1 MKPFNSV
8 VLVFFLSLPLTAAAQ
23 DSAPPAPPPPKATE
37 GPGAEVVTIR
47 LKDGSLLRARIV
59 AEDEEGL
66 KIVTVGG
73 MAMQI
78 SRRSLDRVERDGGET
93 PRPSDSNY
101 TRLLFSTTGRPLG
114 KGEGYFSDHY
124 VVFPGVAYGLTDNI
138 SVGGGLSVVPGLGLS
153 DQLYYGTARVGKQF
167 SERVAASGGVLVA
180 RGGEGETDTLGLGF
194 VMATF
199 GRPDK
204 SLTVGGGVARTVS
217 EEYYTEYEGREWRGN
232 FRNKAEYTPVVMV
245 GGTARLSPRLA
256 LVSENWLVLSED
268 FRLSEQPFAVGVR
281 FLGDRLTA
289 DVGVVLIGEVI
300 EDGFPLPWLSVTY
313 HFGKGGQ
320 GGSPQ

>member
-1 MKPFNSV
+1 MKLFKTLVTV
-8 VLVFFLSLPLTAAAQ
+8 VLVSLPFAAAAQ
-23 DSAPPAPPPPKATE
+23 DSAPPLPSPAPFAE
-37 GPGAEVVTIR
+37 VPGAEIVTVR
-47 LKDGSLLRARIV
+47 LKDGSSLRARII
-59 AEDEEGL
+59 AEDESGL

-78 SRRSLDRVERDGGET
+78 SRPSLDRIDRAGGDT

-180 RGGEGETDTLGLGF
+180 RGGEGETDTLGVGF
-194 VMATF
+194 VTATL
-199 GRPDK
+199 GKPDK
-204 SLTVGGGVARTVS
+204 SLTVGAGVARTVS
-217 EEYYTEYEGREWRGN
+217 EEYYTTYAGGEWRGD
-232 FRNKAEYTPVVMV
+232 FRNEAAYTPVVMV

-256 LVSENWLVLSED
+256 LVSENWLVLSEG
-268 FRLSEQPFAVGVR
+268 FKLSEQPFAVGLR

-289 DVGVVLIGEVI
+289 DVGVVLVGELLD
-300 EDGFPLPWLSVTY
+300 DGFPLPWLSVTY
-313 HFGKGGQ
+313 HFGK
-320 GGSPQ
+320 SK

>member
-1 MKPFNSV
+1 MKRFNSLVAV
-8 VLVFFLSLPLTAAAQ
+8 VLVSLPFTAAAQ
-23 DSAPPAPPPPKATE
+23 DSAPPLPSPAQAAE
-37 GPGAEVVTIR
+37 VPGAGIVTVR
-47 LKDGSLLRARIV
+47 LKDGSSLRARIV
-59 AEDEEGL
+59 AEDESGL
-66 KIVTVGG
+66 KIVTAGG
-73 MAMQI
+73 MAMEI
-78 SRRSLDRVERDGGET
+78 KRASVARIERGGEDT

-124 VVFPGVAYGLTDNI
+124 VIFPGVAYGLTDNI

-167 SERVAASGGVLVA
+167 SEGVAVSGGALVA
-180 RGGEGETDTLGLGF
+180 RGGDGETETLGLGF

-199 GRPDK
+199 GKPDK

-217 EEYYTEYEGREWRGN
+217 EEYYGEYTERGWQGN
-232 FRNKAEYTPVVMV
+232 FSNKAYYTPVVMV

-268 FRLSEQPFAVGVR
+268 FRLSEQLFAVGVR

-289 DVGVVLIGEVI
+289 DVGVVLVGELLD
-300 EDGFPLPWLSVTY
+300 DGFPLPWLSVTY
-313 HFGKGGQ
+313 HFGKRR
-320 GGSPQ
+320 

>member
-1 MKPFNSV
+1 MKRFNSLVAV
-8 VLVFFLSLPLTAAAQ
+8 VLVSLPFAAAAQ
-23 DSAPPAPPPPKATE
+23 DSVPPLPPPAQAAE
-37 GPGAEVVTIR
+37 VPGAEIVTVR
-47 LKDGSLLRARIV
+47 LKDGSSLRARII
-59 AEDEEGL
+59 AEDERGL

-73 MAMQI
+73 MAMELARA
-78 SRRSLDRVERDGGET
+78 SVDRVERAGET
-93 PRPSDSNY
+93 GTRPSDSNY
-101 TRLLFSTTGRPLG
+101 TRLLFSPTGRPLG

-167 SERVAASGGVLVA
+167 SERVAVSGGVLGA
-180 RGGEGETDTLGLGF
+180 RGGEGETSTLGVGF
-194 VMATF
+194 VMATL
-199 GRPDK
+199 GKPDK

-217 EEYYTEYEGREWRGN
+217 EEYYTEYTGRGWQGN
-232 FRNKAEYTPVVMV
+232 FRNRVEYTPVVML

-289 DVGVVLIGEVI
+289 DVGVVLVGEMI

-313 HFGKGGQ
+313 HFGKGR
-320 GGSPQ
+320 